1 MIKRDF
7 FNIIF
12 KLIIIKRYNIININS
27 ENIFKSSRNSKKKLQ
42 KAAPEGTLFAAFV
55 LCQKTIGWNIF
66 LDFFC
71 RGLRREHNDDGC

>member
-27 ENIFKSSRNSKKKLQ
+27 ENIFKSSHEGKKKLQ
-42 KAAPEGTLFAAFV
+42 KVAAEGTLFAAFV
-55 LCQKTIGWNIF
+55 RCQKTDGGSIF
-66 LDFFC
+66 LDFFR
-71 RGLRREHNDDGC
+71 RGLRREHNDDGR